1 MRIALVN
8 PPFKTEYGK
17 FSRASRSPAITKSGT
32 LYYPIWLA
40 YACGLL
46 EMNGHEVL
54 LLDSC
59 AEMLDLDATAAKVE
73 AFLPE
78 LVVVD
83 TSTPSI
89 ADDVRSAIRF
99 KEASSSPFVC
109 LVGTH
114 PSALPDEVMGMDV
127 RIDCIARREYDQTLL
142 ELANCLNNKENIA
155 GVAGLSY
162 RKGGKVVHAE
172 DRPYLQDLDAFPF
185 VSQVYKNH
193 LNIENYFF
201 AAGEYPMVMI
211 MTGRGCASHCFFCVY
226 PQAFHGHKYRLRS
239 AANVADEFE
248 YIAREFPQV
257 KSVGIEDDTFTAD
270 RARVQEICQLLIARG
285 IHKKLHWWANT
296 RVTLNFET
304 MMLMKK
310 AGCRLVIPGFESG
323 DQTILNNIR
332 KGIKVDQ
339 SRQYVI
345 NAQKAGLLV
354 HGCFMVGNKG
364 ETRANHG
371 KDPGVRMCNKPR
383 HGTILPDDTVSGS
396 GSIWLGQGTW
406 PSIHSRLLEVA
417 DRGWAAPMRC
427 QPARASRP
435 RVSFVLRR
443 RAQKVLPASTLPVQE
458 TPTDDC
464 FDERAEAD
472 IEVIPAISQIPV

>member
-142 ELANCLNNKENIA
+142 EW
-155 GVAGLSY
+155 
-162 RKGGKVVHAE
+162 R
-172 DRPYLQDLDAFPF
+172 
-185 VSQVYKNH
+185 
-193 LNIENYFF
+193 
-201 AAGEYPMVMI
+201 
-211 MTGRGCASHCFFCVY
+211 
-226 PQAFHGHKYRLRS
+226 
-239 AANVADEFE
+239 
-248 YIAREFPQV
+248 
-257 KSVGIEDDTFTAD
+257 
-270 RARVQEICQLLIARG
+270 
-285 IHKKLHWWANT
+285 
-296 RVTLNFET
+296 
-304 MMLMKK
+304 
-310 AGCRLVIPGFESG
+310 
-323 DQTILNNIR
+323 
-332 KGIKVDQ
+332 
-339 SRQYVI
+339 
-345 NAQKAGLLV
+345 
-354 HGCFMVGNKG
+354 
-364 ETRANHG
+364 
-371 KDPGVRMCNKPR
+371 
-383 HGTILPDDTVSGS
+383 TVSTTRKTS
-396 GSIWLGQGTW
+396 
-406 PSIHSRLLEVA
+406 
-417 DRGWAAPMRC
+417 
-427 QPARASRP
+427 PALRA
-435 RVSFVLRR
+435 
-443 RAQKVLPASTLPVQE
+443 
-458 TPTDDC
+458 
-464 FDERAEAD
+464 
-472 IEVIPAISQIPV
+472 